1 MLDDLKLISEIDK
14 SEMLS
19 AIENFSKQIKES
31 KEIVESSIISN
42 IYKVDNIIISGMGA
56 SAISGDIIQSLY
68 RGRSNIPIFVT
79 RQYDLPKWV
88 NKNTLVLS
96 QSYSGNT
103 EETLSTFKNAYQ
115 KHCKIIG
122 TSSGGKLQEYCEKRK
137 HLR

>member
-1 MLDDLKLISEIDK
+1 
-14 SEMLS
+14 
-19 AIENFSKQIKES
+19 
-31 KEIVESSIISN
+31 
-42 IYKVDNIIISGMGA
+42 MGA

-68 RGRSNIPIFVT
+68 RGRSDIPIFVT

-103 EETLSTFKNAYQ
+103 EETLSTFKHAYQ

-122 TSSGGKLQEYCEKRK
+122 TSSGGKLQEYCLLCQHAPRCSRQLHGSDLKTP
-137 HLR
+137 